1 VVLAPG
7 AERAY
12 REAEWRD
19 ALVVIERGEVDL
31 ELIGGGRCR
40 LRQGA
45 VIWLTGLPLGTIR
58 NPGSEPALLVAT
70 SRR

>member
-1 VVLAPG
+1 MPWCSPRR
-7 AERAY
+7 RAL

-19 ALVVIERGEVDL
+19 ALVVLERGEVDL
-31 ELIGGGRCR
+31 ELVGGGCCR

-58 NPGSEPALLVAT
+58 NPGSEPGLVAT